1 VLGDYYTFI
10 LAQRLMGKK
19 GALIFNTYSI
29 FNRRINEI
37 FQRTMTNGVEAVMCM
52 IAFYYY
58 SSIKYQ
64 KDKGSSRIV
73 FEKNLAAMTFAI
85 TLAFLIRSSSLIGW
99 IPLALFKIIST
110 KDVFSNLLAII
121 QAGIFVSLPTILI
134 SILLDSLF
142 YG

>member
-1 VLGDYYTFI
+1 
-10 LAQRLMGKK
+10 MGKK
-19 GALIFNTYSI
+19 GALIFNVYSI

-37 FQRTMTNGVEAVMCM
+37 FQRTITNGVEAVMCM

-85 TLAFLIRSSSLIGW
+85 TLAFLIRSMDYKTSQYWGSCLCRIDRFVARMGIVHRQYSS
-99 IPLALFKIIST
+99 
-110 KDVFSNLLAII
+110 
-121 QAGIFVSLPTILI
+121 
-134 SILLDSLF
+134 
-142 YG
+142 